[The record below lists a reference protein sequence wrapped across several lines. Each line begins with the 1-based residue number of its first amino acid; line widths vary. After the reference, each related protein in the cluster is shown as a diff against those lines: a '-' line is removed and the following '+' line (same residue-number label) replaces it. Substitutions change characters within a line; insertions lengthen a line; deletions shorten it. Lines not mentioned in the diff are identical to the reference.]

1 MLLLQTRTQEPPEGP
16 PQNCT
21 HSHAAPPRL
30 PSLDFLTKIYS
41 VQSGRVSKEG
51 YKATNRNKDHLLNR
65 KFLTKPA
72 NPLAKTSA

>member
-21 HSHAAPPRL
+21 PSHVAPPRL
-30 PSLDFLTKIYS
+30 PSLDFRTKTYS
-41 VQSGRVSKEG
+41 VQSGCVSKEG
-51 YKATNRNKDHLLNR
+51 YKATDRNKDHLLNR